1 MDSGLLEKSVDVS
14 VEKPRAIIDRRALLA
29 RLEAIFADDLA
40 EREKRAQVLAA
51 AKGALDDG
59 RAEVLRRFEAG
70 AHGSATVKANCYLA
84 DQLIRV
90 LYDYVTGKLYPLA
103 NPSEGERLALV
114 ALGGYG
120 RGELAPFSDIDLLF
134 LLPYKMT
141 PRSEQVVEEL
151 LYFLWDLGLKVGQA
165 VRSVDECVRLAKSD
179 MVIRTSLLEARWL
192 WGEQALY
199 EELRQR
205 YRREVEGRAP
215 VRFIESKL
223 AERDAR
229 HKRLGGSRYALEPNI
244 KEGKGG
250 LRDLHTLF
258 WIAKNLYHVDDIGR
272 MVERGLFTRAEAQ
285 RFIKA
290 QNFLWTL
297 RCHLHYLAG
306 RAEERLTFDVQK
318 AIAPRMGF
326 TDHAGLSDVE
336 RFMKRYFLVAKDVG
350 SLTRIFCAALE
361 MEHGRGARFR
371 IKAQGLIGRR
381 RRVGGF
387 PVEGDRITVKGP
399 EDFKAE
405 PVKLLRLFQ
414 VAQTH
419 DLDVHPKALRW
430 VTQNLKL
437 IDRKLRDDP
446 LANRTFLQMLTSEKD
461 PETTLR
467 RLNEAGV
474 FGRFVPDFG
483 RVVAQMQYNM
493 YHHFTVDEH
502 TIMAIGILHAIEK
515 GRLAEEAPIASEV
528 VHKALS
534 RRALYVAV
542 LLHDI
547 AKGRNGDHSELG
559 AEVAETLCPRLGLSE
574 EETETV
580 AWLVRYHLS
589 MSNVAFKRD
598 LDDPKTIEDFAR
610 LVQSI
615 ERLRLLLVLTVADIR
630 AVGPGT
636 WNAWKAALLRDL
648 YWRTEEVLTGG
659 VTGAGRKARID
670 AAKQALAAALPDW
683 PKKDIDAH
691 LRRGYAPYW
700 LSCDSDTHARH
711 ARLVRAAEV
720 EKRPLVVDWRID
732 RYREVTEVTIYTAD
746 HPGLFSRIAGAMAV
760 AGASI
765 DAARIFTL
773 SNGKALDTFWIRSVQ
788 GGPFDRSDQL
798 ARLASA
804 IEKALDG
811 RLKVSQELAAK
822 RSSIPSRLRVFKV
835 PPRVLI
841 DNRASR
847 RHTVIEVNGRDR
859 PGLLHKVTW
868 ALTRLNLIIHSARV
882 STFGERVVD
891 TFYVN
896 GPLGDKIEDERRLLT
911 IRKKLLAALED
922 PDCAPE
928 KPKAKP
934 KPAVGKPR
942 KEAAKARD
950 AAGGRKSGTSAAR
963 SAEDAAAD

>member
-1 MDSGLLEKSVDVS
+1 MDSGVLDKAEAAA
-14 VEKPRAIIDRRALLA
+14 VEKPREIVDRRALSA
-29 RLEAIFADDLA
+29 RLEAIHGGGLA
-40 EREKRAQVLAA
+40 EGERRAQVLAA
-51 AKGALDDG
+51 AKAALEAG
-59 RAEVLRRFEAG
+59 RAEVRRRFDAG
-70 AHGSATVKANCYLA
+70 ASGGETVRANCYLA

-90 LYDYVTGKLYPLA
+90 LYDYVTGKLYPLGS
-103 NPSEGERLALV
+103 PSEGERLALV

-165 VRSVDECVRLAKSD
+165 VRSLDECIRLARAD

-205 YRREVEGRAP
+205 YRREVERRAP

-229 HKRLGGSRYALEPNI
+229 HQRLGGSRYALEPNI

-258 WIAKNLYHVDDIGR
+258 WIAKNHYHVDDIGR
-272 MVERGLFTRAEAQ
+272 LVERGLFTKAEAQ

-290 QNFLWTL
+290 QNYLWTL
-297 RCHLHYLAG
+297 RCHLHYVAG
-306 RAEERLTFDVQK
+306 RAEERLTFDLQK
-318 AIAPRMGF
+318 AIAPLMGY
-326 TDHAGLSDVE
+326 TDHGGLSDVE
-336 RFMKRYFLVAKDVG
+336 RFMKHYFLIAKDVG
-350 SLTRIFCAALE
+350 NLTRIFCAALE
-361 MEHGRGARFR
+361 MEYKRGSRFR
-371 IKAQGLIGRR
+371 QKAQNLIGAR

-387 PVEGDRITVKGP
+387 PVEGDRVTVKDG
-399 EDFKAE
+399 EDFKKE

-414 VAQTH
+414 VAQAH
-419 DLDVHPKALRW
+419 DLDIHPRALRW

-437 IDRKLRDDP
+437 IDRKLREDP
-446 LANRTFLQMLTSEKD
+446 QANRIFLQMLTSEKD

-515 GRLAEEAPIASEV
+515 GRLKEEAPIATEV
-528 VHKALS
+528 VHKVLS
-534 RRALYVAV
+534 RRVLYVAV

-547 AKGRNGDHSELG
+547 AKGRGGDHSELG
-559 AEVAETLCPRLGLSE
+559 ADVARKLCPRLGLSE

-580 AWLVRYHLS
+580 EWLVRYHLA
-589 MSNVAFKRD
+589 MSNTAFKRD
-598 LDDPKTIEDFAR
+598 IDDHKTIEDFAGI
-610 LVQSI
+610 VQSL

-648 YWRTEEVLTGG
+648 YWRTEDVLTGG
-659 VTGAGRKARID
+659 FEAKGHEVRIR
-670 AAKQALAAALPDW
+670 AAKQALTEALSDW
-683 PKKDIDAH
+683 PKKEIETH
-691 LRRGYAPYW
+691 LRRGYPSYW
-700 LSCDSDTHARH
+700 LSCDLDTHERH
-711 ARLVRAAEV
+711 ARMVRAAELQ
-720 EKRPLVVDWRID
+720 KRSLIVDWRID

-773 SNGKALDTFWIRSVQ
+773 SNGKALDTFWIRSAQ
-788 GGPFDRSDQL
+788 GGAFDRSDHL

-811 RLKVSQELAAK
+811 RLKVDQELAAR
-822 RSSIPSRLRVFKV
+822 RSKIPSRLAVFKV

-841 DNRASR
+841 DNKASR
-847 RHTVIEVNGRDR
+847 RYTVIEINGRDR
-859 PGLLHKVTW
+859 PGLLHQVTW
-868 ALTRLNLIIHSARV
+868 ALTRLNLIIHSARI

-891 TFYVN
+891 TFYVR
-896 GPLGDKIEDERRLLT
+896 GPLDDKIEDERRQSA

-922 PDCAPE
+922 PDCAPAKE
-928 KPKAKP
+928 KKPAARPRKAAAKRRAAAGKAKP
-934 KPAVGKPR
+934 
-942 KEAAKARD
+942 AAKRR
-950 AAGGRKSGTSAAR
+950 GESATTA
-963 SAEDAAAD
+963 